1 MKNAD
6 HYAGSRENS
15 SLNQSKFKG
24 MQENWARQEANWE
37 SKEEKWAAREEAWP
51 ARADSLADQPD
62 KLARLEEQWDAI
74 REKWDDQR
82 EHWNEKREE
91 WDAIVDEFSHET
103 SKISFNEDTNTYSVK
118 VSVTAA
124 EINALIVAADVG
136 ATILLLDGT
145 HEFSETIQI
154 NRDDITFSGESESGT
169 VLNFT
174 FPEGTGGN
182 GIKVTSGAEK
192 TDFSELVDSVEA
204 GTVEITIGD
213 ASSLSVG
220 DVIYLRQANTEE
232 YLIENGWDNVS
243 FEDAD
248 QRPFREMIVRIEAIE
263 GNTLTL
269 ASPLP
274 YDFDAHETDIFQID
288 LLEGVALANFTVTS
302 GITDTPNYN
311 NFVNTQPEFYKTSVI
326 LIEGADGASLSG
338 ISVLDAPSNAFDF
351 RSTIDLAG
359 TNLYVN
365 GAHNLGGGGNGYGFQ
380 LYETFDATLTAL
392 EVYNVRHSVIFSSWH
407 AEAGNYIEISST
419 NRDVNFHGSPD
430 QNNTVIVES
439 SILEYNTDEHSGPG
453 NGFWDIVSGGG
464 SNHAN
469 GDFYE
474 DNTVVFQYAEGS
486 HGSET
491 IYATDG
497 GAYLDGNGSQ
507 DLLIGGDGNDI
518 LIGGASR
525 DVLFGGEGA
534 DIFAFEVGDSFDTII
549 YFSGSDEGDLI
560 WFTGEHDL
568 LSFDDLAIYQDG
580 EDTSITYGG
589 SSRITLADYDMA
601 QLDSGFFVFDGDPVA
616 SLLV

>member
-37 SKEEKWAAREEAWP
+37 SKEEKWAAREEAWS
-51 ARADSLADQPD
+51 ARADSLVNKPD

-91 WDAIVDEFSHET
+91 WDAIVDEFSQET
-103 SKISFNEDTNTYSVK
+103 PKISFNEDTNTYSVK
-118 VSVTAA
+118 VGVTAA

-145 HEFSETIQI
+145 HEFSETIHI

-169 VLNFT
+169 VLNFA

-182 GIKVTSGAEK
+182 GIEVTSGAEK
-192 TDFSELVDSVEA
+192 TGFSELVDSVEA

-269 ASPLP
+269 ASPLA

-311 NFVNTQPEFYKTSVI
+311 DFVNTQPEFHKTSVI

-380 LYETFDATLTAL
+380 LYETFDATFTDL

-469 GDFYE
+469 GGFYE

-491 IYATDG
+491 IYAADG

-525 DVLFGGEGA
+525 DILFGGEGA
-534 DIFAFEVGDSFDTII
+534 DIFAFEVGDSFDTIMD
-549 YFSGSDEGDLI
+549 FSGSDEGELI
-560 WFTGEHDL
+560 WFTGGHDL
-568 LSFDDLAIYQDG
+568 LSFDDLAIQQDG

-616 SLLV
+616 SFLV